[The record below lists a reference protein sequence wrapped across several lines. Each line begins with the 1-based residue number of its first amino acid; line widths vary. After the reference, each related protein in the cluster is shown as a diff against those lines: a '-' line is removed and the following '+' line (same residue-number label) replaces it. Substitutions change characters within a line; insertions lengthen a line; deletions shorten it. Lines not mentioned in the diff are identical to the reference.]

1 MHKNAVEVHF
11 LAVSNANFDIFAKGL
26 AKRKPN
32 KTQKRTLYKKGKTLK
47 IFDVIV
53 IGAGHAGCEAGL
65 ATARLGCSTMVLATN
80 LDTVA
85 FLACNPSIGGTAKGQ
100 IVKEIDALGG
110 EMAVNA
116 DKSLL
121 QMRMLNRGKGPAVY
135 SPRAQVDKN
144 LYHANMKQTLENT
157 PNLFL
162 RQGEAASILPTPDG
176 QFQVTTAVNLTY
188 TCKAVV
194 LCCGVYLN
202 SRTIV
207 GQCVKNSGPNGFMNA
222 QLLSDSLKNL
232 GFTVRRFK
240 TGTPARIKM
249 QTIDLSKTV
258 EQCGEADV
266 APFSFLT
273 ESIPATKRNCYLT
286 YSTAETKRIILE
298 NKHLAPLYN
307 GSINGVGPRY
317 CPSIEDKVVRFSD
330 KERHQIFLEPEASDT
345 CEFYVQGASTS
356 MPACVQEQIYHS
368 IEGLENA
375 EIMRDAYAIEYDCID
390 ATQLDATLMA
400 KHLPGMFFA
409 GQINGTSG
417 YEEAA
422 AQGIV
427 AGINAERYVHGKT
440 PVVFTRDN
448 SYIGVLVDDITTKE
462 TFEPYRMMTS
472 RAEHRLVLRQDN
484 ADLRLTETGREI
496 GLVSDQ
502 RYEKFLCR
510 KQQLQQAFSQLK
522 TVVSPKVYK
531 HLFENKGESVAN
543 VGLTLD
549 EMLRRTNVC
558 AKDVQTLGY
567 LQGFSDD
574 VLYQVEVECKYKGYI
589 EKEKEAIEQARK
601 LENKPL
607 PKDLDY
613 NQIDGLRLE
622 ARQKLQ
628 KIRPQ
633 NLGQA
638 GRISGVSPADV
649 QILIVYLAQRKHD

>member
-1 MHKNAVEVHF
+1 MR
-11 LAVSNANFDIFAKGL
+11 D
-26 AKRKPN
+26 
-32 KTQKRTLYKKGKTLK
+32 
-47 IFDVIV
+47 FDVIV
-53 IGAGHAGCEAGL
+53 VGAGHAGCEAAL
-65 ATARLGCSTMVLATN
+65 ATARLGCNTLMLATN

-121 QMRMLNRGKGPAVY
+121 QMRMLNKGKGPAVY

-144 LYHANMKQTLENT
+144 LYHVNMKQTVEST
-157 PNLFL
+157 PNLHL
-162 RQGEAASILPTPDG
+162 RQGEAVSVVRTDDG
-176 QFQVTTAVNLTY
+176 FEVTTAVNLTY
-188 TCKAVV
+188 KAKAVV
-194 LCCGVYLN
+194 LCCGVYLD
-202 SRTIV
+202 SRIIV
-207 GQCVKNSGPNGFMNA
+207 GECVRNCGPNGFANA
-222 QLLSDSLKNL
+222 QFLTKSLVDL

-240 TGTPARIKM
+240 TGTPARVRL

-258 EQCGEADV
+258 EQPGDEST
-266 APFSFLT
+266 PFSFMT
-273 ESIPATKRNCYLT
+273 EKLPETKRSCYLT
-286 YSTAETKRIILE
+286 YSTEETKRIILQ

-330 KERHQIFLEPEASDT
+330 KQRHQIFLEPESSDT
-345 CEFYVQGASTS
+345 CEFYVQGASSS
-356 MPACVQEQIYHS
+356 MPAWVQEQIYHS
-368 IEGLENA
+368 IEGLENV

-400 KHLPGMFFA
+400 KHVRGLFFA

-440 PVVFTRDN
+440 PVVFPRDN

-484 ADLRLTETGREI
+484 ADFRLTEIGKEV
-496 GLVSDQ
+496 GLVTEK
-502 RYEKFLCR
+502 RYGKFLHR
-510 KQQLQQAFSQLK
+510 KQQLEKAMSQLN
-522 TVVSPKVYK
+522 TLLSPKVYAQ
-531 HLFENKGESVAN
+531 LFEQKGEVNTNA
-543 VGLTLD
+543 GLTL
-549 EMLRRTNVC
+549 EEILRRPNIF
-558 AKDVQTLGY
+558 AKDLQTLGY
-567 LQGFSDD
+567 FEDIYDD
-574 VLYQVEVECKYKGYI
+574 ILYEVDVECKYRGYI
-589 EKEKEAIEQARK
+589 QKEKEAIAQAQK

-607 PKDLDY
+607 PADINYDK
-613 NQIDGLRLE
+613 IDGLRIE

-628 KIRPQ
+628 KIRPA

-649 QILIVYLAQRKHD
+649 QILIVYLAQNKLG

>member
-1 MHKNAVEVHF
+1 MR
-11 LAVSNANFDIFAKGL
+11 D
-26 AKRKPN
+26 
-32 KTQKRTLYKKGKTLK
+32 
-47 IFDVIV
+47 FDVIV
-53 IGAGHAGCEAGL
+53 VGAGHAGCEAAL
-65 ATARLGCSTMVLATN
+65 AAARLGCSVLVLATN

-121 QMRMLNRGKGPAVY
+121 QMRMLNKGKGPAVY

-144 LYHANMKQTLENT
+144 LYHVNMKRTLEST

-162 RQGEAASILPTPDG
+162 RQGEAVSLRQTECGYEVA
-176 QFQVTTAVNLTY
+176 TAVGLVY
-188 TCKAVV
+188 RGKAVI

-207 GQCVKNSGPNGFMNA
+207 GQCVRNSGPNGFANA
-222 QLLSDSLKNL
+222 QYLTESLISL

-240 TGTPARIKM
+240 TGTPARVRL
-249 QTIDLSKTV
+249 QSLDLNKTT
-258 EQCGEADV
+258 EQPGEDC
-266 APFSFLT
+266 APFSAMTDVLPPVRR
-273 ESIPATKRNCYLT
+273 SCYLT
-286 YSTAETKRIILE
+286 YSTEETKRIILS

-307 GSINGVGPRY
+307 GSISGVGPRY

-330 KERHQIFLEPEASDT
+330 KERHQIFLEPESSDT
-345 CEFYVQGASTS
+345 CEFYVQGASSS
-356 MPACVQEQIYHS
+356 MPAEVQEQIYRS
-368 IEGLENA
+368 IEGLEHV

-390 ATQLDATLMA
+390 ATDLDATLMSKRLA
-400 KHLPGMFFA
+400 GLFCA

-427 AGINAERYVHGKT
+427 AGINAERYVHGKA
-440 PVVFTRDN
+440 PVTFPRDN

-484 ADLRLTETGREI
+484 ADLRLTEQGHDV
-496 GLVSDQ
+496 GLVSEERYQ
-502 RYEKFLCR
+502 RYLRR
-510 KQQLQQAFSQLK
+510 KSLLMQAQNQLSA
-522 TVVSPKVYK
+522 VISPKVYAP
-531 HLFENKGESVAN
+531 LFEKKGEVNTNA
-543 VGLTLD
+543 GLTLD
-549 EMLRRTNVC
+549 EILRRPNIS
-558 AKDVQTLGY
+558 AKDLRSLGY
-567 LQGFSDD
+567 FADMPDD
-574 VLYQVEVECKYKGYI
+574 VLQETEIECKYRGYI
-589 EKEKEAIEQARK
+589 QKEKESIAQARK
-601 LENKPL
+601 LEDKPL
-607 PKDLDY
+607 PKDINYLA
-613 NQIDGLRLE
+613 IEGLRLE
-622 ARQKLQ
+622 ARQKLD
-628 KIRPQ
+628 KIRPA

-649 QILIVYLAQRKHD
+649 QILIVYLAQNRQN

>member
-1 MHKNAVEVHF
+1 MR
-11 LAVSNANFDIFAKGL
+11 D
-26 AKRKPN
+26 
-32 KTQKRTLYKKGKTLK
+32 
-47 IFDVIV
+47 FDVIV
-53 IGAGHAGCEAGL
+53 VGAGHAGCEAAL
-65 ATARLGCSTMVLATN
+65 AAARLGCSVLVLATN

-121 QMRMLNRGKGPAVY
+121 QMRMLNKGKGPAVY

-144 LYHANMKQTLENT
+144 LYHVNMKRTLEST

-162 RQGEAASILPTPDG
+162 RQGEAVSLRQTECGYEVA
-176 QFQVTTAVNLTY
+176 TAVGLVY
-188 TCKAVV
+188 RGKAVI

-207 GQCVKNSGPNGFMNA
+207 GQCVRNSGPNGFANA
-222 QLLSDSLKNL
+222 QYLTESLISL

-240 TGTPARIKM
+240 TGTPARVRL
-249 QTIDLSKTV
+249 QSLDLNKTT
-258 EQCGEADV
+258 EQPGEDC
-266 APFSFLT
+266 APFSAMTDVLPPVRR
-273 ESIPATKRNCYLT
+273 SCYLT
-286 YSTAETKRIILE
+286 YSTEETKRIILN

-307 GSINGVGPRY
+307 GSISGVGPRY

-330 KERHQIFLEPEASDT
+330 KERHQIFLEPESSDT
-345 CEFYVQGASTS
+345 CEFYVQGASSS
-356 MPACVQEQIYHS
+356 MPAEVQEQIYRS
-368 IEGLENA
+368 IEGLEHV

-390 ATQLDATLMA
+390 ATDLDATLMSKRLA
-400 KHLPGMFFA
+400 GLFCA

-427 AGINAERYVHGKT
+427 AGINAERYVHGKA
-440 PVVFTRDN
+440 PVTFPRDN

-484 ADLRLTETGREI
+484 ADLRLTEQGHDV
-496 GLVSDQ
+496 GLVSEERYQ
-502 RYEKFLCR
+502 RYLRR
-510 KQQLQQAFSQLK
+510 KSLLMQAQKQLS
-522 TVVSPKVYK
+522 VVISPKVYAP
-531 HLFENKGESVAN
+531 LFEEKGEVNTNA
-543 VGLTLD
+543 GLTLD
-549 EMLRRTNVC
+549 EILRRPNIS
-558 AKDVQTLGY
+558 AKDLRSLGY
-567 LQGFSDD
+567 FVDMPDD
-574 VLYQVEVECKYKGYI
+574 VLQETEIECKYRGYI
-589 EKEKEAIEQARK
+589 QKEKESIAQARK
-601 LENKPL
+601 LEDKPL
-607 PKDLDY
+607 PKDINYLA
-613 NQIDGLRLE
+613 IEGLRLE
-622 ARQKLQ
+622 ARQKLD
-628 KIRPQ
+628 KIRPA

-649 QILIVYLAQRKHD
+649 QILIVYLAQNRQN